1 MVALAQPCE
10 GPDTATVTISNCDR
24 GDQLDQVTIGGS
36 GTITFDSTH
45 ARAKTAI
52 KVVGDAAANNFFG
65 WVASLGTQGTIY
77 GRLYCY
83 FTGNPAANTSLVR
96 PRNGTNQVARILVD
110 TTGNIELRNAA
121 NGALGTSTNTIS
133 TGQFVRI
140 EFKVIALAVGGTVE
154 VKLYNSPDSTTAT
167 ETLTAT
173 GAALLNDVTDCL
185 FGVVAGP
192 TGSVWFDDLNVN
204 TTGYPGPVA
213 SDAPYQPLRRRAHLL
228 VR

>member
-1 MVALAQPCE
+1 MVALTQPCE
-10 GPDTATVTISNCDR
+10 GPDTTTVTTSNCDR
-24 GDQLDQVTIGGS
+24 ADQFDLVSIGGS
-36 GTITFDSTH
+36 GAIAFDSTH

-52 KVVGDAAANNFFG
+52 KVTGDAAANNFFG

-121 NGALGTSTNTIS
+121 NGAIGTSTNTIT
-133 TGQFVRI
+133 TGAFVRI

-173 GAALLNDVTDCL
+173 GAALLDNVTDCL

-213 SDAPYQPLRRRAHLL
+213 SAAPPNQLAARRALL